1 MTTTTPNLAGI
12 SSAHAGM
19 LNDLLE
25 LNRDSVEGFAKAKEL
40 AASPK
45 LKKIC
50 ASAEMER
57 RAQVTELE
65 PLVRAAGGRP
75 EQDGSAK
82 GTLHRTWLKVREALT
97 PDSDTALIN
106 EAERGEDEI
115 RDAYVDALK
124 KPLPPTLKNVIEMQ
138 AKQVMATHDTF
149 SDLKHGRVT
158 L

>member
-25 LNRDSVEGFAKAKEL
+25 LNRDSVEGFAKTKEL
-40 AASPK
+40 AESPK
-45 LKKIC
+45 LKQIC

-57 RAQVTELE
+57 RAQVAQLE

-75 EQDGSAK
+75 EKDGSAK

-97 PDSDTALIN
+97 PDSDKALVN

-115 RDAYVDALK
+115 RDAYVDAMK
-124 KPLPPTLKNVIEMQ
+124 QPLPPTLKSVIEMQ
-138 AKQVMATHDTF
+138 AKQVMAVHDTF
-149 SDLKHGRVT
+149 SDLKHGRVA